1 MKINGMRWKESII
14 TVWIIQIIRGENLKK
29 WKTFSFEWWK
39 LSSGWSVLS
48 RRPNQFLQFHFF
60 SLWEWEKKLRIDW
73 NWMAAA
79 PQPLIKRKVNFSFI
93 EGWLLKERNENL
105 WFEWSEWSKGRRPAA
120 ANKTNQFTN
129 QIQRQMNLMGID
141 GLFGGRFQL
150 AFIICLHSLRSFHQI
165 THFASSLTSIPSHS
179 INNSTPVHCWFHL
192 WFHSNVYN

>member
-1 MKINGMRWKESII
+1 MELMELNFI
-14 TVWIIQIIRGENLKK
+14 
-29 WKTFSFEWWK
+29 SF
-39 LSSGWSVLS
+39 LS
-48 RRPNQFLQFHFF
+48 RPAIQSTNEKSFLCWWMKEG
-60 SLWEWEKKLRIDW
+60 SAMSWMNKLIF
-73 NWMAAA
+73 N
-79 PQPLIKRKVNFSFI
+79 LFVN
-93 EGWLLKERNENL
+93 EANGA
-105 WFEWSEWSKGRRPAA
+105 GAA

>member
-1 MKINGMRWKESII
+1 MEEATNQNHFIHSINQRNKKIHFFSWFREVKLILLREIKKSII

-79 PQPLIKRKVNFSFI
+79 PFPQYEKEEWLFNGGKVGERARGNEMEWTIEWNNFNY
-93 EGWLLKERNENL
+93 EWNCEWNGVDEERVRPC
-105 WFEWSEWSKGRRPAA
+105 GR
-120 ANKTNQFTN
+120 N
-129 QIQRQMNLMGID
+129 
-141 GLFGGRFQL
+141 
-150 AFIICLHSLRSFHQI
+150 
-165 THFASSLTSIPSHS
+165 
-179 INNSTPVHCWFHL
+179 
-192 WFHSNVYN
+192 